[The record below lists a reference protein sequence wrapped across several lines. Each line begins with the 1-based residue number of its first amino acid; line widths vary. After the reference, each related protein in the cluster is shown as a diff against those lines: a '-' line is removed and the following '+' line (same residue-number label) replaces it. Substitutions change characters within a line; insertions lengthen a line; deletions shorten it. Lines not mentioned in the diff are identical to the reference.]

1 VSSTVSPFIR
11 SYVLK
16 LCMFKVVGWS
26 VFGLCI
32 KKQFLCGLF
41 CVRGEDDGTANVLT
55 SLG

>member
-1 VSSTVSPFIR
+1 MSPFIR
-11 SYVLK
+11 LYMLK

-32 KKQFLCGLF
+32 KKEFLCRLF
-41 CVRGEDDGTANVLT
+41 CDVVKMMVLQYVLT